1 MVITTRSYPF
11 LARLALA
18 LGLLAGSF
26 LVMAV
31 TLAPRAGEPRL
42 HFDAVAPELGMAAQA
57 PLEAV
62 AGVRAAGTSTTE
74 PDVKTD
80 EPVMGPLVI
89 PGLAADGE
97 VSTPPTAFLNFGD
110 ELAAAVAPYDGSTRY
125 AIAVTDLQTGYTV
138 GANLER
144 QQLSGCVMNFFV
156 ILQALLD
163 VEDGRYP
170 LVTVD
175 SLIRATTWS
184 SNATT
189 ARELYRIVGDGD
201 TTEGVHRVSGL
212 HDVLGLDDVV
222 IDHPPAYT
230 SDSLGI
236 DLNNWLTAEAVN
248 SVLARVW
255 RGEVLNDESRAY
267 LLEVMADVKPGLNY
281 LTAYVPG
288 PATVSHKNGFF
299 WSDVGY
305 IDNDAGIVQVS
316 GPDGDYAYIV
326 TFLAEGTAYKYAD
339 LPLGQQLM
347 RMAWDYFAETYAG

>member
-1 MVITTRSYPF
+1 
-11 LARLALA
+11 
-18 LGLLAGSF
+18 
-26 LVMAV
+26 MAP
-31 TLAPRAGEPRL
+31 AAEA
-42 HFDAVAPELGMAAQA
+42 DAKVA
-57 PLEAV
+57 
-62 AGVRAAGTSTTE
+62 
-74 PDVKTD
+74 
-80 EPVMGPLVI
+80 EPVPGPLVV
-89 PGLAADGE
+89 PGLSAGGE
-97 VSTPPTAFLNFGD
+97 VSTPPASFLAFGE
-110 ELAAAVAPYDGSTRY
+110 ELADAVAPYDGSTRY

-138 GANLER
+138 GANQGR
-144 QQLSGCVMNFFV
+144 QQLSGCVMNIFV

-170 LVTVD
+170 LSTVD
-175 SLIRATTWS
+175 TLIRATTWS

-189 ARELYRIVGDGD
+189 ARELYRIAGDGD
-201 TTEGVHRVSGL
+201 TTEGVRRVAAL
-212 HDVLGLDDVV
+212 HDALGLDEVV
-222 IDHPPAYT
+222 LDHPPAYT

-255 RGEVLNDESRAY
+255 RGEILSEESRAY

-316 GPDGDYAYIV
+316 GPGGDYAYIV
-326 TFLAEGTAYKYAD
+326 TFLAEGTPYKYAD